1 MKKGTGL
8 IAAGL
13 VLIGLGI
20 SLVVCNGV
28 QSRRAGRVSAQAAA
42 VLEQA
47 VQQTPQAEPDGQQAA
62 MSQILPDYVREPEA
76 EMPTRQI
83 DGADYIGILEIPQ
96 LDLVLPV
103 IDQCTESNLKL
114 APCRYTGS
122 AYQPDFVICAH
133 NYAAHFGSLSNLG
146 LGDLVTFTD
155 LEGKVFSYTVAS
167 VELLAPTAV
176 EEMTKSGWDLTLF
189 TCTVGAQSRLAVR
202 CRLVP

>member
-1 MKKGTGL
+1 MKKGTAL
-8 IAAGL
+8 LAAGT

-20 SLVVCNGV
+20 GLALHNDAE
-28 QSRRAGRVSAQAAA
+28 SRRAGRVSAQAAA
-42 VLEQA
+42 VLEQT
-47 VQQTPQAEPDGQQAA
+47 VQQTPQVDPDGQQAA
-62 MSQILPDYVREPEA
+62 MSQILPDYVQEPEA

-83 DGADYIGILEIPQ
+83 DGADYIGILELPQ
-96 LDLVLPV
+96 LNLVLPV

-146 LGDLVTFTD
+146 LGDPVTFTD

-176 EEMTKSGWDLTLF
+176 EEMTESGWDLTLF